1 MFKLSQILF
10 NNQYTDLTLQ
20 CQSMT
25 FNAHRAIV
33 CTQSPVLAAACKGNF
48 QESQTGTIK
57 IEGFEPQT
65 VKQMIEFFY
74 CQTYSTDDDD
84 NNGSDSDAAVANP
97 TNMAKLLQ
105 QHVRVNA
112 IADYYNV
119 PPLVAL
125 TVSRVRE
132 AVQANW
138 SVADFSF
145 LVQETFATSGDRS
158 IQSLLISIASDR
170 IQELLASTSFNG
182 LDLAPD
188 FVFELLRAVVASN
201 RDRQAIQDQET
212 QALSG
217 MVHTLE
223 SQLEV
228 VRNYRDV
235 AMARASR
242 VIRNINSC
250 VSLLN
255 RTTTCGWCNEG
266 VGCYI
271 ARAGQMEEPDYIL
284 RCVQCRSRYS
294 E

>member
-1 MFKLSQILF
+1 M
-10 NNQYTDLTLQ
+10 
-20 CQSMT
+20 C
-25 FNAHRAIV
+25 
-33 CTQSPVLAAACKGNF
+33 
-48 QESQTGTIK
+48 
-57 IEGFEPQT
+57 
-65 VKQMIEFFY
+65 
-74 CQTYSTDDDD
+74 
-84 NNGSDSDAAVANP
+84 
-97 TNMAKLLQ
+97 
-105 QHVRVNA
+105 VNA
-112 IADYYNV
+112 IADYYNA

-132 AVQANW
+132 VVQANW

-158 IQSLLISIASDR
+158 IQSLLTSIASDR
-170 IQELLASTSFNG
+170 IQGLLASTSFNG
-182 LDLAPD
+182 LDLAPG

-201 RDRQAIQDQET
+201 RDRQATQDQET

-271 ARAGQMEEPDYIL
+271 AWAGQVEEPDYVL